1 MDTRGGRGGGE
12 GARSVS
18 VVVKQRSQCV
28 RDGPV
33 VKSAHQSM
41 RRGVARTSLGVLDT
55 LFVSVCVARVISS
68 HPSEEKSDHTLL
80 KFASLLPGSAQCAR
94 M

>member
-12 GARSVS
+12 GGRSVS

-55 LFVSVCVARVISS
+55 VCVCVARVISS